1 MLYIHPEE
9 CIDCGAC
16 VPACPV
22 AAIYDSP
29 DSTPASQ
36 KDLIEA
42 NLVYRNGDADTMSRA
57 EEIVRGHMEAN
68 GELMAVPATERA
80 AAHSA

>member
-1 MLYIHPEE
+1 
-9 CIDCGAC
+9 
-16 VPACPV
+16 V

-42 NLVYRNGDADTMSRA
+42 NFIYRNGDPDTIAQAEAMVKAHAD
-57 EEIVRGHMEAN
+57 AN
-68 GELMAVPATERA
+68 PDLMAVPAPERA
-80 AAHSA
+80 AAHNR